1 MKPGGTI
8 IGIDL
13 GGTKLATG
21 KVVGPDIIDP
31 THVVLP
37 KGADKDTIINLI
49 KSEIRKIID
58 PNVVGIG
65 IGVPSV
71 VDTKQGIVYDVQ
83 NIPSWDEVPLKQIL
97 ESEFKVKVAINN
109 DANCFA
115 LGEMLNGAAL
125 GYRNVAG
132 VVVGTGL
139 GVGIVA
145 DGHLLEGS
153 NCGAGEV
160 GMIPYQES
168 HYEYYCS
175 GQYFINEFKMRGEEV
190 YELARKGNPQALM
203 IFNYF
208 GTHFGNAL
216 LAIIYAF
223 DPDIIVIGG
232 SIAKSRQFYE
242 STALEKV
249 DGLAFRHT
257 KSKVKIVFSEMENA
271 AIYGAAGLISHY

>member
-1 MKPGGTI
+1 MKSGDTI

-21 KVVGPDIIDP
+21 KVAGVTITAPS
-31 THVVLP
+31 HVVLP
-37 KGADKDTIINLI
+37 KGADKDIIINLI
-49 KSEIRKIID
+49 ISEIRKIFD
-58 PNVVGIG
+58 PSVIGIG
-65 IGVPSV
+65 VGVPSV
-71 VDTKQGIVYDVQ
+71 VDTQLGIVYDVQ
-83 NIPSWDEVPLKQIL
+83 NIPSWKEVPLKQIL
-97 ESEFKVKVAINN
+97 ESEFKVKVSVNN
-109 DANCFA
+109 DANCFV
-115 LGEMLNGAAL
+115 LGEMLYGTAK

-139 GVGIVA
+139 GVGVIA
-145 DGHLLEGS
+145 DGRLLEGS

-190 YELARKGNPQALM
+190 YKLARKGNSQALM

-208 GTHFGNAL
+208 GSHFGNAL

-223 DPDIIVIGG
+223 DPEVIVIGG
-232 SIAKSRQFYE
+232 SIAKSREFYE
-242 STALEKV
+242 SSAMEKV

-257 KSKVKIVFSEMENA
+257 KSKVKILFSEMENA
-271 AIYGAAGLISHY
+271 AIYGAAGLITLQ